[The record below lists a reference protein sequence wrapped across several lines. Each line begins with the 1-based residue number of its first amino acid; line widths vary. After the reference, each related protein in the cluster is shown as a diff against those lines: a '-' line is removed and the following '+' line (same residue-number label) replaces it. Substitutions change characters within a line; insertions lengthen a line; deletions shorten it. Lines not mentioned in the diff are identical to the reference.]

1 MAEKPCA
8 RYGGCIL
15 STKGIEGCSR
25 HNRQGSLIFFC
36 PALREGI
43 LMKVKEIMTAE
54 VVTVVEGT
62 TVEEAAQLLTRH
74 RLRGL
79 PVVNQSGTLIGIV
92 TEYELVSQEG
102 HTVGDIMNRGVI
114 SISPETEVEYVSY
127 LLSNRQIRCLTVVD
141 EGQVVGLITP
151 ANLVQQIAMRW
162 ICPVCGERVGSV
174 EAPTQCPRCHGSREG
189 FTQEIIPPGV

>member
-1 MAEKPCA
+1 
-8 RYGGCIL
+8 
-15 STKGIEGCSR
+15 
-25 HNRQGSLIFFC
+25 
-36 PALREGI
+36 
-43 LMKVKEIMTAE
+43 MKVKEIMTTS
-54 VVTVVEGT
+54 VVTVVEGN

-102 HTVGDIMNRGVI
+102 HKVGDIMNRGVI

-127 LLSNRQIRCLTVVD
+127 LLANRQIRFLTVVD
-141 EGQVVGLITP
+141 EGQVVGLVTP

-162 ICPVCGERVGSV
+162 ICPICGERISSV

-189 FTQEIIPPGV
+189 FTHEVIPPGV